1 MFGIFFINWEF
12 GWSSNLQIESHA
24 LNLFSNY
31 LFAVIDVFFK
41 PWNGSSSQK
50 RGNDK
55 GGPFDPLAYL
65 EASVVRN
72 QLFESGEGLN
82 VFSDEVSMNNAYA
95 RYILNYVLSL

>member
-1 MFGIFFINWEF
+1 MVIQ
-12 GWSSNLQIESHA
+12 SADIESNA

-41 PWNGSSSQK
+41 PWNGSPSQK

-55 GGPFDPLAYL
+55 GGPFDPVAYL

-82 VFSDEVSMNNAYA
+82 VFSDEVSMNNASA
-95 RYILNYVLSL
+95 RYVINYCHF